1 MNEGPEATADD
12 LSQIRNLVRALFE
25 KIEKNFGHN
34 SSFNTRGRVLFL
46 IFITTSIFST

>member
-25 KIEKNFGHN
+25 KKTLVTIIA
-34 SSFNTRGRVLFL
+34 FNTRGRVLFL
-46 IFITTSIFST
+46 IVLRRQCFLHN

>member
-12 LSQIRNLVRALFE
+12 LSQIRNLVRAFLKKKTFVT
-25 KIEKNFGHN
+25 ILA
-34 SSFNTRGRVLFL
+34 FNARGRVLFL